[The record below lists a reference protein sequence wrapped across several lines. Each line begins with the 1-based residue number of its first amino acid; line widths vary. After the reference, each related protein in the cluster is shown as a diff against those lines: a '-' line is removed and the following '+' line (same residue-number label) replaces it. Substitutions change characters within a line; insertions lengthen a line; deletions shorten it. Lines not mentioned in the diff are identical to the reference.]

1 MDGLTV
7 ALGMIG
13 GLIAVGALLRLM
25 QIRCRHYVRRPA
37 IAEVAGH

>member
-7 ALGMIG
+7 ARWMIG

-25 QIRCRHYVRRPA
+25 QIRCRRYVRQHA
-37 IAEVAGH
+37 IAEVDGH